1 MALRPTM
8 QFQQLNRA
16 FQTDPRR
23 VLGQALMQQG
33 ASSAPVQSPLQG
45 LGRLSSALVG
55 AYLQRKASD
64 RLAEQET
71 AARDAITAALPAN
84 VNPAIAGLVQTQP
97 DAVSS
102 AITQAALAPK
112 SELVTQP
119 LEGAPGAVVI
129 GTQTTGP
136 LGNESFTPTS
146 VYKPQTPQKP
156 DVLTFQNPNNAE
168 DQVSL
173 LTNDSDFAMKA
184 QKLLEQGYIERKGS
198 GTNVSLSPTI
208 QMGQE
213 QESEFKKQSA
223 QAAAKRIEDLSKQVQ
238 SESDLITRLN
248 IADNLLEGGTETGP
262 IQNIT
267 MPLRNVL
274 KGFGALN
281 DEQARQLTNQQVLTA
296 AFNYIIPR
304 MRVVG
309 SGATSDFEARLFS
322 SATANMSNSPEANK
336 VLVKS
341 MQALVERRQK
351 ILEAMETYADDN
363 NDLIGFAQY
372 ADANVPPAF
381 KAYMTDQ
388 EFDQAVA
395 NGELADGDLYFNGKL
410 STFEIYER

>member
-16 FQTDPRR
+16 YQTDPRR
-23 VLGQALMQQG
+23 VLGQALMEQG
-33 ASSAPVQSPLQG
+33 VSTAPVQSPLQG
-45 LGRLSSALVG
+45 LGRLSNALVG
-55 AYLQRKASD
+55 AFLQRKASD

-97 DAVSS
+97 DAISS

-112 SELVTQP
+112 TELVTQP
-119 LEGAPGAVVI
+119 LEGAPGAVVV
-129 GTQTTGP
+129 GTKTTSPFGV
-136 LGNESFTPTS
+136 ETVTPNT
-146 VYKPQTPQKP
+146 VYKPPTPPKP
-156 DVLTFQNPNNAE
+156 DVVTFQNPDNAT

-173 LTNDSDFAMKA
+173 LTNDPNFATQA
-184 QKLLEQGYIERKGS
+184 RNLLNRGYFERAGS
-198 GTNVSLSPTI
+198 APTVSI
-208 QMGQE
+208 NQMGQE
-213 QESEFKKQSA
+213 QESEFRKQIA
-223 QAAAKRIEDLSKQVQ
+223 GDAAKTISDLRQQVQ

-267 MPLRNVL
+267 MPLRNIL

-281 DEQARQLTNQQVLTA
+281 DDQARQLTNQQVLTA

-322 SATANMSNSPEANK
+322 SATANMSNTPEANK

-351 ILEAMETYADDN
+351 ILQAMEKFAGDN
-363 NDLIGFAQY
+363 NDLIGFAEY
-372 ADANVPPAF
+372 ADRNVPPAF

-388 EFDQAVA
+388 EFDRAVES
-395 NGELADGDLYFNGKL
+395 GELADGDLYFNGIL
-410 STFEIYER
+410 STFEIYERE